1 VQHKNSRKN
10 FFINHYAKKETMEL
24 ELARF

>member
-1 VQHKNSRKN
+1 MEKDEDKLN
-10 FFINHYAKKETMEL
+10 AKKETMEL